1 MNLLNILRSHAAIL
15 AVVTLFALAGCG
27 SPSDTPSAANEESHE
42 GHNHAEGEH
51 EATHDHS
58 GWWCPEHGVP
68 EGECTRCDSS
78 LIAEFKAKEDWC
90 DEHDRPESQCFLCTP
105 ELEAKFAARYEAKY
119 GKEPPKPT
127 DL

>member
-1 MNLLNILRSHAAIL
+1 MNLLNILRSNAAIL
-15 AVVTLFALAGCG
+15 AVVTLFGFSGCG
-27 SPSDTPSAANEESHE
+27 SPSDTASAANEESHE

-78 LIAEFKAKEDWC
+78 LIADFKAKEDWC
-90 DEHDRPESQCFLCTP
+90 DEHDRPESQCFLCDP

-119 GKEPPKPT
+119 GKQPPKPT